1 MLAKTGSVPTNIIR
15 ADDFIEPNKHK
26 LRIKPDE
33 NTFSFGYLRNGAK
46 LLLHMLIRSLLST
59 GVDKWFSYR
68 HYSQL

>member
-1 MLAKTGSVPTNIIR
+1 MLAKTGSIPTNIIR
-15 ADDFIEPNKHK
+15 AEDFFEPNKHK

-46 LLLHMLIRSLLST
+46 LLFYMLIRSSLST
-59 GVDKWFSYR
+59 GVDKRFSYR